1 MNKGRVPKIQGSEE
15 LFFSLKKLLLRKL
28 VTSRGTDGIM
38 DKILWEKMREEK
50 REHEQ
55 IRD

>member
-15 LFFSLKKLLLRKL
+15 LFFSLKKLLLGKL
-28 VTSRGTDGIM
+28 VTSRGTNGII